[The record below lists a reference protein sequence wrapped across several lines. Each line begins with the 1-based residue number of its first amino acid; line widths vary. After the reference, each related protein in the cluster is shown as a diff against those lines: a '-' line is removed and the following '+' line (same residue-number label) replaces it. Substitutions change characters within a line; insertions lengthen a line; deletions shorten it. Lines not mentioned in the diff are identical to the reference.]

1 MMVDADDAPRL
12 SAYSDILLD
21 HKWLISGIVA
31 FALLVGLVYV
41 TLATPI
47 YRANLLI
54 QIEDSA
60 PDSKSFLNETTG
72 LFEVKTPLTGEL
84 QVLGS
89 RMVLNA
95 AAGQADL
102 QVSAQPRYL
111 PLVGAWLARHDVGL
125 SMPILGGYVT
135 GAERI
140 DVTRFNVPPSLEDTG
155 PFIVTTQGGSHY
167 TVRHEMLEAPLNGVL
182 GQPLRYTLSDGVL
195 DIQLSQLAGRPGAK
209 FTVFVSSRDRAIEQ
223 LQGRLQLAEQ
233 GRQSNVIGVSLEDS
247 NRLRLARVLDAIGE
261 QYVKQNMARK
271 SAEAEKTLAFLDA
284 QLPTF
289 ENQLKTSEDAFARFR
304 NQNGTIAFDEEAKV
318 WLKKTADLQ
327 STLLDLQQ
335 KRREAEPLFSDQSNK
350 VQTLDKQI
358 GAVQSELGSINTRIA
373 GMPNI
378 QRDALRLEREV
389 RVNSALYQSM
399 QNNALQMRLLKEGK
413 IGNVRLLDK
422 AAVSKVPVKPQK
434 LLVLAFALMMGIL
447 IGPAI
452 ALVRTRSRPGVHSP
466 NEIELQTGLEVY
478 AVVPHSPEQLLLDQ
492 GLNKATAGNLLA
504 DIYPHSHPVE
514 ILRGLRVGLKISMAA
529 AANNRILITGATPG
543 IGKSFIASNF
553 ALLLAQT
560 GKRVLLVNA
569 DLRKRVPFGAFGLKQ
584 EGGLSELLSG
594 RLNVQQ
600 VIHNQVRPNLDVLTT
615 GKLPKMPADM
625 LESNAFLLALDM
637 LSARYDHLVIDT
649 APVLVAAD
657 AAAVG
662 PACGVVLLVARAEKT
677 QMGELNESMRRLAQ
691 AGAPING
698 VLFNGMNFNRRYNG
712 DYGYSHRLYQ
722 HAAHQYAV
730 HANPRIL

>member
-1 MMVDADDAPRL
+1 MVDVEEAPRL
-12 SAYSDILLD
+12 STYSDILLD
-21 HKWLISGIVA
+21 HKWLIGGIIA

-41 TLATPI
+41 SLATPI

-72 LFEVKTPLTGEL
+72 LFEVKTPLTGEI

-89 RMVLNA
+89 RMVLNPA
-95 AAGQADL
+95 ADQADL

-111 PLVGAWLARHDVGL
+111 PVIGAWLSRHDVGL
-125 SMPILGGYVT
+125 STPILGGYVT

-140 DVTRFNVPPSLEDTG
+140 DVTRFQVPPSLEDTG
-155 PFIVTTQGGSHY
+155 PFIVTTQGGGRY
-167 TVRHEMLEAPLNGVL
+167 TVRHDMLEAPLNGVL

-195 DIQLSQLAGRPGAK
+195 DIQLKQLAGMPGAQ

-247 NRLRLARVLDAIGE
+247 NRVRLARILDAIGD

-289 ENQLKTSEDAFARFR
+289 ENQLKSSEDAFARFR
-304 NQNGTIAFDEEAKV
+304 NQNGTIAFDEEARV

-327 STLLDLQQ
+327 GTLLDLQQ

-358 GAVQSELGSINTRIA
+358 SAVQSELSSINARIA
-373 GMPNI
+373 GMPNV

-389 RVNSALYQSM
+389 RVNSTLYQSM
-399 QNNALQMRLLKEGK
+399 QNNALQMRLVKEGK

-434 LLVLAFALMMGIL
+434 FLVLAFALMMGIL
-447 IGPAI
+447 AGPTI
-452 ALVRTRSRPGVHSP
+452 ALVRTRSRLGVQTP
-466 NEIELQTGLEVY
+466 KQIELHTGLEVY

-492 GLNKATAGNLLA
+492 GANKATAGNVLA

-514 ILRGLRVGLKISMAA
+514 TLRGLRVGLKIAMSA
-529 AANNRILITGATPG
+529 AANNRILITGATPE
-543 IGKSFIASNF
+543 IGKSFIATNF

-560 GKRVLLVNA
+560 GKRVLLINA
-569 DLRKRVPFGAFGLKQ
+569 DLRKSEPRGAFGLRQ
-584 EGGLSELLSG
+584 DGGLSELLSG
-594 RLNVQQ
+594 KLSAQQ
-600 VIHNQVRPNLDVLTT
+600 AIHAEVRPKLDVLTT
-615 GKLPKMPADM
+615 GKLPRMPADM
-625 LESNAFLLALDM
+625 LESTAFALALDM
-637 LSARYDHLVIDT
+637 LSARYDHVVIDT
-649 APVLVAAD
+649 APVLVASD
-657 AAAVG
+657 AVAVA
-662 PACGVVLLVARAEKT
+662 PSCGLVLLVARAEIT
-677 QMGELNESMRRLAQ
+677 RLGELDESIRRLAQ
-691 AGAPING
+691 ASVPIDG
-698 VLFNGMNFNRRYNG
+698 VLFNGMDLSRRYNTS
-712 DYGYSHRLYQ
+712 YGYSHASYRQ
-722 HAAHQYAV
+722 STRHSTAATSLDS
-730 HANPRIL
+730 P

>member
-1 MMVDADDAPRL
+1 MMVDAAEAPPL
-12 SAYSDILLD
+12 SAYSDILRD
-21 HKWLISGIVA
+21 YKWLIGGIIA
-31 FALLVGLVYV
+31 FALLAGLVYV
-41 TLATPI
+41 SLATPI

-72 LFEVKTPLTGEL
+72 LFEVKTPLTGEI

-89 RMVLNA
+89 RMVLNPA
-95 AAGQADL
+95 ADQADL

-111 PLVGAWLARHDVGL
+111 PVIGAWLSRHDVGL
-125 SMPILGGYVT
+125 STPILGGYVT

-140 DVTRFNVPPSLEDTG
+140 DVTRFHVPPSLEDTG
-155 PFIVTTQGGSHY
+155 PFIVTTQGGGRY
-167 TVRHEMLEAPLNGVL
+167 TVRHEMLEAPLDGVL
-182 GQPLRYTLSDGVL
+182 GQPLRYTVSDGVL
-195 DIQLSQLAGRPGAK
+195 DIQLKQLAGMPGAQ

-247 NRLRLARVLDAIGE
+247 SRVRLARILDAIGD

-271 SAEAEKTLAFLDA
+271 SAEAEKTLAFLDV

-289 ENQLKTSEDAFARFR
+289 EKQLKDSEDAFARFR

-318 WLKKTADLQ
+318 WLKRTADLQ

-335 KRREAEPLFSDQSNK
+335 KRREAEPLFSDVSNK
-350 VQTLDKQI
+350 IQTLDKQI
-358 GAVQSELGSINTRIA
+358 GAVQGELGSINSRIA

-399 QNNALQMRLLKEGK
+399 QNNALQLRLLKEGK

-422 AAVSKVPVKPQK
+422 TAVSKVPVKPQK
-434 LLVLAFALMMGIL
+434 LLILVFALMMGML
-447 IGPAI
+447 VGPAI
-452 ALVRTRSRPGVHSP
+452 ALVRTRSRPGVQNP
-466 NEIELQTGLEVY
+466 KEIELQTGLEIY
-478 AVVPHSPEQLLLDQ
+478 AVLPYSPEQLLLDE
-492 GLNKATAGNLLA
+492 GANKATAGNVLS
-504 DIYPHSHPVE
+504 DIYPFSHPVE
-514 ILRGLRVGLKISMAA
+514 ILRGLRVGLKIAMAA

-560 GKRVLLVNA
+560 GKRVLLINA
-569 DLRKRVPFGAFGLKQ
+569 DLRKREARGAFGLKQ

-594 RLNVQQ
+594 KLGAQQ
-600 VIHNQVRPNLDVLTT
+600 AIHAQVRPNLDVLTT

-637 LSARYDHLVIDT
+637 LSARYDHVVIDT
-649 APVLVAAD
+649 APVLVASD
-657 AAAVG
+657 AVAVA

-677 QMGELNESMRRLAQ
+677 QMIELNESVRRLMQ
-691 AGAPING
+691 AGALVDG
-698 VLFNGMNFNRRYNG
+698 VLFNGMDFSRRYNG
-712 DYGYSHRLYQ
+712 SYGYSHGDYRHAGHDY
-722 HAAHQYAV
+722 AAH
-730 HANPRIL
+730 RI